1 MVKFG
6 PADYSMSIALAGQ
19 WDHPRVQEAAAHVIR
34 TAFGPGRGPGGG
46 DEAGNR
52 SEADLPPG
60 ALVVKFRRGVD
71 LQAVLR
77 AIGAARQGL
86 AR

>member
-1 MVKFG
+1 
-6 PADYSMSIALAGQ
+6 MSIALAGQ
-19 WDHPRVQEAAAHVIR
+19 WDHPRVQGGGGACDPDRV
-34 TAFGPGRGPGGG
+34 GPGRGPGGG

-71 LQAVLR
+71 LQAVLL